1 MHTLSQSCGFVN
13 TIPVVYK
20 KFKFGE
26 TKKFKENAKV
36 YDEMI
41 LDVNTDYFK
50 RHGGYKFA
58 REFYGEAYRFACKL
72 YGEQNILSA
81 VIHADMDSIWP

>member
-1 MHTLSQSCGFVN
+1 
-13 TIPVVYK
+13 
-20 KFKFGE
+20 
-26 TKKFKENAKV
+26 
-36 YDEMI
+36 MI

-81 VIHADMDSIWP
+81 VIHADMESIWP